1 MNNTMKCLLCQG
13 TTHVPVPTPTS
24 SSAASSSS
32 PGSSHP
38 NLSVQ
43 SKKCNCSKFPTA
55 EVVGAGPSGVI
66 MTASNRVKGYPA
78 EPIVRLTFVES
89 LPLDIDFEP
98 KLAPEVHI
106 CLDQDK
112 HSRHAQCKHA
122 QVQHWG
128 DEVLPSLICPYMSFQ
143 WG

>member
-1 MNNTMKCLLCQG
+1 MKCLLHQG

-24 SSAASSSS
+24 SLAASSSS

-43 SKKCNCSKFPTA
+43 SKKRNCSKFPTA

-78 EPIVRLTFVES
+78 EPVVRLTFVES

-98 KLAPEVHI
+98 ELAPEVHI
-106 CLDQDK
+106 RLDQDK
-112 HSRHAQCKHA
+112 CSLHARCKHA
-122 QVQHWG
+122 QARHWG
-128 DEVLPSLICPYMSFQ
+128 DEVLPSLIRPYMSFQ
-143 WG
+143 